1 MKMMKRI
8 ISVLLVLLM
17 VFSFTA
23 CHKQNEV
30 AITIGG
36 IKFTSAMYSYALLS
50 ADGEARTIVDEN
62 LAAEKEESES
72 TETTTE
78 AVDYF
83 AQKIDDKA
91 FEQWVEDR
99 AIELLSE
106 WAACELLCK
115 ENNLTLDEETI
126 AEADSYAQY
135 YYSYYGAVYSANGIG
150 EETYKKMMYYDSYL
164 SEYFDFLYGKEGSK
178 AVPEEDVKNSFN
190 SSYRVA
196 LILQTDISQMDE
208 AAAADAKAKLEDY
221 QTKLKDGMSVVDAY
235 NEFNG
240 LTEESAATTGYA
252 PAKEVKECAN
262 VIADPEADESYGVDF
277 WADIKDMAAGENKI
291 LDVEQNGSKYVCL
304 VQIIDSQ
311 SETSFLEEM
320 DSSIRWNLKNE
331 EYTADIATYAKTLS
345 VKKNKYAMNAFKVKD
360 INYGE

>member
-1 MKMMKRI
+1 MKMMKKLV
-8 ISVLLVLLM
+8 SVLLVLLV

-30 AITIGG
+30 AVTIGG
-36 IKFTSAMYSYALLS
+36 VEFTSAMYSYALLS
-50 ADGEARTIVDEN
+50 ADGEARGIVDEQ

-72 TETTTE
+72 KETTTE
-78 AVDYF
+78 AVNYL
-83 AQKIDDKA
+83 AQKIDDKT

-106 WAACELLCK
+106 WAAYELLCK

-135 YYSYYGAVYSANGIG
+135 YYSYYGAIYSANGIG

-178 AVPEEDVKNSFN
+178 AVPEDDVKNSFN
-190 SSYRVA
+190 ASYRVA

-221 QTKLKDGMSVVDAY
+221 QKKLGSGTSVVDAY

-252 PAKEVKECAN
+252 PAKEVKDCAN
-262 VIADPEADESYGVDF
+262 VVADPEVDGSYGVDF
-277 WADIKDMAAGENKI
+277 WADIKDMAAGETKI

-320 DSSIRWNLKNE
+320 DGSIRWNLKNE

-345 VKKNKYAMNAFKVKD
+345 VKKNKYAMNAFKVKN
-360 INYGE
+360 ISYGE